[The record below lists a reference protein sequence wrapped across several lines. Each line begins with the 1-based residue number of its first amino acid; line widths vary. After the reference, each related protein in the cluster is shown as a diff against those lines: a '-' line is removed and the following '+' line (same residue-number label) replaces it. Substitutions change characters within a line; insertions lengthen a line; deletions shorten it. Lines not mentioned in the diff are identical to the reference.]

1 MGYERIQEIE
11 NPELATK
18 RTRAIYKA
26 KGYSDDWIE
35 KRMRSIAIRDELTD
49 EWKKRGVKE
58 QREYAILTAE
68 ISKATFG
75 MTPSEYVEFK
85 KLKRENLRDHMT
97 DLELIF
103 SMLGEAATTEIAR
116 NKDTRGFSPN
126 QQAAREGGTVA
137 GNARRELEQ
146 RSGRK
151 VVTNEN
157 YLSLAQSTKKAKRV
171 KVDQIISENL

>member
-11 NPELATK
+11 DPELATK

-75 MTPSEYVEFK
+75 LTPSEYVELK

-103 SMLGEAATTEIAR
+103 SMLGEVATTEIAR
-116 NKDTRGFSPN
+116 NKDVQGFNPN

-151 VVTNEN
+151 IVTGEN
-157 YLSLAQSTKKAKRV
+157 YLSLTQSAKKAKRV
-171 KVDQIISENL
+171 KS